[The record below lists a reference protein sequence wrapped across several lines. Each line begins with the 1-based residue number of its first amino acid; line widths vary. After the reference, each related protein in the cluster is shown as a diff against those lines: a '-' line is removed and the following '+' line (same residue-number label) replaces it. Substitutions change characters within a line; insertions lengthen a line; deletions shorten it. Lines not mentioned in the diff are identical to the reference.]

1 MVIFSDKHYVQQSL
15 KPNED
20 FTDGAAL
27 YVVDDT
33 SALARK
39 IKEYAPYYDFVL
51 TKTGKIKDITP
62 FDPPVIENIPI
73 ITTDDL
79 ALAIAEVAE
88 QQATDKI
95 EVDLALAELAEMIV
109 GGV

>member
-1 MVIFSDKHYVQQSL
+1 MVVFTDKHYVQQSL

-20 FTDGAAL
+20 FTGGEAL
-27 YVVDDT
+27 YVVEDGST
-33 SALARK
+33 LAEK
-39 IKEYAPYYDFVL
+39 IRQYAPYYDFVL
-51 TKTGKIKDITP
+51 TKAGKLKDITP
-62 FDPPVIENIPI
+62 FDPPEIEEIPI

>member
-1 MVIFSDKHYVQQSL
+1 MVIFADKNYVVCQR

-20 FTDGAAL
+20 FTGGEAL
-27 YVVDDT
+27 YVVEDGT
-33 SALARK
+33 ALADKIRK
-39 IKEYAPYYDFVL
+39 YAPYYDFVT
-51 TKTGKIKDITP
+51 TKAGKIKDITP
-62 FDPPVIENIPI
+62 FDPPAVEEIPV
-73 ITTDDL
+73 ITTNDL
-79 ALAIAEVAE
+79 AIALAEVAE